1 MKFPKNNIIDDWLNK
16 NSNPEIDKLVE
27 QQAKELMK
35 QEQEDWFEQV
45 KNNPPSF
52 WRKLKW
58 ELADIKYWPRNLKM
72 SIKSVLYWFP
82 IIWKDRNWDYR
93 YIYTILQHKLKAQ
106 SKYIGERDIHTT
118 AKRDAEIMMTCVR
131 LIDKV
136 ADEFYAMEYLDYEKS
151 KHWFEPCR
159 DKEGYSTWE
168 SEQLSENFDDYFKKY
183 PLIYKRVM
191 NGEGPY
197 GLESK
202 HHIAMNISDINQQ
215 RAHDLLFK
223 IMEENILSWWD

>member
-1 MKFPKNNIIDDWLNK
+1 MKQPKNTISEWLDEHGDPKIRKKYEDLDIIVAG
-16 NSNPEIDKLVE
+16 E
-27 QQAKELMK
+27 
-35 QEQEDWFEQV
+35 EQEDWFEKI

-58 ELADIKYWPRNLKM
+58 KLADIKYWPRNFKL
-72 SIKSVLYWFP
+72 SIKSIWYWFP
-82 IIWKDRNWDYR
+82 IIWKDRNWDHR

-118 AKRDAEIMMTCVR
+118 AKRDAEIMMTCVK

-136 ADEFYAMEYLDYEKS
+136 ADEFYAMEYLDYEKT
-151 KHWFEPCR
+151 KHWFEPCK

-197 GLESK
+197 SLESK
-202 HHIAMNISDINQQ
+202 QHIAMNISDINQQ

-223 IMEENILSWWD
+223 IIRDNIRGWWD

>member
-1 MKFPKNNIIDDWLNK
+1 MKQSKNIISDWLDEHGDPK
-16 NSNPEIDKLVE
+16 IRKKYEDLDIIVAGEEK
-27 QQAKELMK
+27 
-35 QEQEDWFEQV
+35 EDWLEKI

-58 ELADIKYWPRNLKM
+58 KLADIKYWPRNFKL
-72 SIKSVLYWFP
+72 SIKSIWYWFP
-82 IIWKDRNWDYR
+82 IIWKDRNWDHR

-118 AKRDAEIMMTCVR
+118 AKRDAEIMMTCVK

-136 ADEFYAMEYLDYEKS
+136 ADEFYAMEYLDYEKT
-151 KHWFEPCR
+151 KHWFEPYK
-159 DKEGYSTWE
+159 DKEGYSTWG
-168 SEQLSENFDDYFKKY
+168 SELLSENFDDYFKKY

-197 GLESK
+197 SLESK
-202 HHIAMNISDINQQ
+202 QHIAMNISDINQQ

-223 IMEENILSWWD
+223 IIRDNIRGWWD